1 MNQSRACV
9 EGPAPSV
16 PVRRDE
22 QACPAVSPARGLGF
36 VPEGNTVAAAL
47 SPGPDSDIAVTTIA
61 PRRGWRAID
70 LTELWR
76 AREMFLFLVWRDV
89 KVRYKQTVIGA
100 AWAILQP
107 LTSMIIFSLIF
118 GRVAGIPSDGVPY
131 PLFVFAGIL
140 PWTFF
145 STAVSQAGVSLVN
158 QAQLVTKV
166 YFPRLLVPASSI
178 GVGLVDFG
186 LGLVVYVGIMCW
198 YAHLPALT
206 VLLLPLLLLLM
217 VVAGLGV
224 GYLLASVTVIYRDFR
239 LAIPFM
245 IQAWMFLS
253 PVVYPVSFLPESY
266 RWALALNPMTGIIEA
281 FRSVLLNRPLDLGLL
296 GVAALVS
303 LTVFVVGV
311 YRFRLAE
318 RRFADIV

>member
-1 MNQSRACV
+1 
-9 EGPAPSV
+9 
-16 PVRRDE
+16 
-22 QACPAVSPARGLGF
+22 
-36 VPEGNTVAAAL
+36 
-47 SPGPDSDIAVTTIA
+47 
-61 PRRGWRAID
+61 
-70 LTELWR
+70 
-76 AREMFLFLVWRDV
+76 MFLFLVWRDV